1 VCGLCRWPSSFHTM
15 WWEEPL
21 VLLLPLL
28 PRSNHAASSSLGP
41 SPSSSPPPPLA
52 RLQHLLLPRRRGRGS
67 YSSWGERGPVL
78 VYEGVKRR
86 SERGGQRVRCWR
98 EMVHDDDLVV
108 GFLLVLLV
116 MWVKKPSSD
125 RCTWSPSS
133 LLLVPSSSSRTCAA
147 SSSFAAMATWGIKQL
162 GPNRRPCVLSRVIY
176 LCKTEMIATA
186 DC

>member
-15 WWEEPL
+15 WCEEPL
-21 VLLLPLL
+21 VLLPLL

-41 SPSSSPPPPLA
+41 SPSSSPPP
-52 RLQHLLLPRRRGRGS
+52 LLFPSATYFQEEEAGGAIVHEERERGLCWCTRGDG
-67 YSSWGERGPVL
+67 GERRHRRPEGEVLEREGASWWFGCWVLPV
-78 VYEGVKRR
+78 
-86 SERGGQRVRCWR
+86 
-98 EMVHDDDLVV
+98 
-108 GFLLVLLV
+108 LV

-133 LLLVPSSSSRTCAA
+133 STHLSPYLLPPQLVLPLLRTLPWP
-147 SSSFAAMATWGIKQL
+147 WGIKQL

-176 LCKTEMIATA
+176 LCKTETIAAA